1 MEDNF
6 STHTKIDENLT
17 ADEEVFIS
25 YSRVDKEFVGKIIRV
40 LKSNGYSVWVDTESI
55 LPTSIW
61 SSSIVNAIDN
71 AAATIFVIT
80 DASLKSVECK
90 KELDYAFEHGKKII
104 PLIIQNPGGLTLP
117 EPLNSIQGIVWNTQ
131 SEEQANIDKIIA
143 AIKLN
148 LDWYN
153 WHAGTLEQSQYWNKQ
168 SKNKHLL
175 MQYHLLKIGNA
186 IGYDVIAASN
196 DRSKNCHGQS
206 FSFISLQNFPKITA
220 EKEVLNTIQLIDV
233 LWFQKGT
240 NRVIAAFEVEKST
253 SIYSGILRLA
263 DLSYSIADGDEVLY
277 LVFPDS
283 RERDVR
289 LQSTRPAI
297 RINNVPMKY
306 IVFSDLHNHCDAL
319 CKFGYSK

>member
-1 MEDNF
+1 MEQLIEKRHRVVQKEKEDDNL
-6 STHTKIDENLT
+6 HT
-17 ADEEVFIS
+17 
-25 YSRVDKEFVGKIIRV
+25 
-40 LKSNGYSVWVDTESI
+40 
-55 LPTSIW
+55 
-61 SSSIVNAIDN
+61 
-71 AAATIFVIT
+71 
-80 DASLKSVECK
+80 
-90 KELDYAFEHGKKII
+90 
-104 PLIIQNPGGLTLP
+104 Q
-117 EPLNSIQGIVWNTQ
+117 
-131 SEEQANIDKIIA
+131 
-143 AIKLN
+143 
-148 LDWYN
+148 
-153 WHAGTLEQSQYWNKQ
+153 
-168 SKNKHLL
+168 

-206 FSFISLQNFPKITA
+206 FSFISLQNFPVINA

-263 DLSYSIADGDEVLY
+263 DLSYSIADDDEVLY
-277 LVFPDS
+277 LVVPDS

-289 LQSTRPAI
+289 WQSTRPAI

-319 CKFGYSK
+319 CKFGDSHKIMEKIAKGV